1 MSQTL
6 SISGLLREKDVKR
19 LTRLT
24 RGGSVGPTAVYYAGV
39 TAPII
44 SASMAVMV
52 REAVRLVGLSP
63 YWQWFISA
71 LVAAFA
77 GIAWYLIFIRWSYR
91 HKHGRGTEMTLST
104 DITLAD
110 DQVIVRR
117 GGIET
122 RIDWSC
128 ISSVQTPPRGRSRQR
143 GGLTDYPGCLVRQ
156 GQVSARRIHFTPTGK
171 GCSLMARKPAAAKMP
186 SQRQLRA
193 GEIIRHALADIL
205 SREDL
210 RDPDIA
216 SIIVTV
222 GEVRCSPDLRRANV
236 FVTPLGDDTDAGR
249 QKLADAL
256 TRAAPFLR
264 GRLSR
269 EIDMRFTPE
278 LRFIADKSYD
288 EATHIDR
295 LLADP
300 RVKRDL
306 QD

>member
-1 MSQTL
+1 MNQTL
-6 SISGLLREKDVKR
+6 NISGLLREKDVKR

-52 REAVRLVGLSP
+52 REAMRLVGLSP

-110 DQVIVRR
+110 DQITVRR

-128 ISSVQTPPRGRSRQR
+128 ISSVKTERRHVAV
-143 GGLTDYPGCLVRQ
+143 LVN
-156 GQVSARRIHFTPTGK
+156 GADSLIIPDAWFGKDKSAR
-171 GCSLMARKPAAAKMP
+171 AAF
-186 SQRQLRA
+186 
-193 GEIIRHALADIL
+193 I
-205 SREDL
+205 SRLQE
-210 RDPDIA
+210 
-216 SIIVTV
+216 
-222 GEVRCSPDLRRANV
+222 
-236 FVTPLGDDTDAGR
+236 
-249 QKLADAL
+249 K
-256 TRAAPFLR
+256 AA
-264 GRLSR
+264 
-269 EIDMRFTPE
+269 
-278 LRFIADKSYD
+278 
-288 EATHIDR
+288 H
-295 LLADP
+295 
-300 RVKRDL
+300 
-306 QD
+306 

>member
-6 SISGLLREKDVKR
+6 NISGLLREKDVKR

-52 REAVRLVGLSP
+52 REAMRLVGLSP

-110 DQVIVRR
+110 DQIIVRR

-122 RIDWSC
+122 RIDWSS
-128 ISSVQTPPRGRSRQR
+128 ISSVKTERRHVAV
-143 GGLTDYPGCLVRQ
+143 LVN
-156 GQVSARRIHFTPTGK
+156 GADSLIIPDAWFGKDKSAR
-171 GCSLMARKPAAAKMP
+171 AAF
-186 SQRQLRA
+186 
-193 GEIIRHALADIL
+193 I
-205 SREDL
+205 SRLQE
-210 RDPDIA
+210 
-216 SIIVTV
+216 
-222 GEVRCSPDLRRANV
+222 
-236 FVTPLGDDTDAGR
+236 
-249 QKLADAL
+249 K
-256 TRAAPFLR
+256 AA
-264 GRLSR
+264 
-269 EIDMRFTPE
+269 
-278 LRFIADKSYD
+278 
-288 EATHIDR
+288 H
-295 LLADP
+295 
-300 RVKRDL
+300 
-306 QD
+306 

>member
-128 ISSVQTPPRGRSRQR
+128 ISSVQSGRRHVAV
-143 GGLTDYPGCLVRQ
+143 LVN
-156 GQVSARRIHFTPTGK
+156 GADSLIIPDAWFGKDKSAR
-171 GCSLMARKPAAAKMP
+171 AAF
-186 SQRQLRA
+186 
-193 GEIIRHALADIL
+193 I
-205 SREDL
+205 SRLQE
-210 RDPDIA
+210 
-216 SIIVTV
+216 
-222 GEVRCSPDLRRANV
+222 
-236 FVTPLGDDTDAGR
+236 
-249 QKLADAL
+249 K
-256 TRAAPFLR
+256 AA
-264 GRLSR
+264 
-269 EIDMRFTPE
+269 
-278 LRFIADKSYD
+278 
-288 EATHIDR
+288 H
-295 LLADP
+295 
-300 RVKRDL
+300 
-306 QD
+306 

>member
-91 HKHGRGTEMTLST
+91 HKHGRGT
-104 DITLAD
+104 LAD

-128 ISSVQTPPRGRSRQR
+128 ISSVQSGRRHVAV
-143 GGLTDYPGCLVRQ
+143 LVN
-156 GQVSARRIHFTPTGK
+156 GADSLIIPDAWFGKDKSAR
-171 GCSLMARKPAAAKMP
+171 AAF
-186 SQRQLRA
+186 
-193 GEIIRHALADIL
+193 I
-205 SREDL
+205 SRLQE
-210 RDPDIA
+210 
-216 SIIVTV
+216 
-222 GEVRCSPDLRRANV
+222 
-236 FVTPLGDDTDAGR
+236 
-249 QKLADAL
+249 K
-256 TRAAPFLR
+256 AA
-264 GRLSR
+264 
-269 EIDMRFTPE
+269 
-278 LRFIADKSYD
+278 
-288 EATHIDR
+288 H
-295 LLADP
+295 
-300 RVKRDL
+300 
-306 QD
+306 